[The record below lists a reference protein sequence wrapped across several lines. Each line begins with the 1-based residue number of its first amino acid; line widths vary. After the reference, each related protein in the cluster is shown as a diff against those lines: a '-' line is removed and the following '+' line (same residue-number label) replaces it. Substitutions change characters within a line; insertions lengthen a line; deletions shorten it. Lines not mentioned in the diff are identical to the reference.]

1 MKVGDWKKTL
11 EHLDRGTTQDF
22 LLYICERYKITS
34 WGSGH
39 EYIRQ
44 FQQLY
49 TTVNGQYMDR
59 NDTKEVYKVSEGSSI
74 GRNFHPERLSSLGVS
89 RN

>member
-1 MKVGDWKKTL
+1 MGEWKETIKNL
-11 EHLDRGTTQDF
+11 KRETTQDF
-22 LLYICERYKITS
+22 FLYVCERNRITS
-34 WGSGH
+34 WGAGH

-59 NDTKEVYKVSEGSSI
+59 NDTKEVYKVRKSFI
-74 GRNFHPERLSSLGVS
+74 HPYVS
-89 RN
+89 A

>member
-1 MKVGDWKKTL
+1 MEVGDWKATI
-11 EHLDRGTTQDF
+11 ENLDRGTAQDF
-22 LLYICERYKITS
+22 LLYVCESSKITS

-59 NDTKEVYKVSEGSSI
+59 NDTKEVYKVCQEVLTSTLVPP
-74 GRNFHPERLSSLGVS
+74 N
-89 RN
+89 